1 MEDLLEKK
9 QHINLLMDC
18 YENLLTDKQREY
30 LHLYYDDDLSLSEIA
45 LMKDVSRNAI
55 YDNIKKA
62 IHSLEKYEEK
72 LQLLKKHQERL
83 KLINQLEEEI
93 QSDHQNIE
101 DHLKMLREI

>member
-1 MEDLLEKK
+1 
-9 QHINLLMDC
+9 
-18 YENLLTDKQREY
+18 
-30 LHLYYDDDLSLSEIA
+30 
-45 LMKDVSRNAI
+45 MKDVSRNAI